1 MKQLYFVGQQTADF
15 LTDHIEEQL
24 DRYVEGDFLDLEE
37 KGDWRIPLSIR
48 ADLDALA
55 QLDPSGTPEAEVA
68 NSQIVGNALSHLTP
82 SLARE
87 NRIWIRLSH
96 VEALEYSRR
105 RWLAVRPEHHA
116 RNVRLHFFAPAWNA
130 CRDDHAISRLWWNW
144 RIATLLMPEKPEAA
158 LAIILERAD
167 IRLNFI
173 ERARAAARL
182 PLARAMLRALIDN
195 PDVRRSERAFRE
207 FMKAINFNAAGQ
219 TFEALRPIQI
229 ARLIDS
235 CLTKAGRE
243 AAATQTK
250 TAHA

>member
-1 MKQLYFVGQQTADF
+1 MKQLYYVGQQTADF
-15 LTDHIEEQL
+15 LADHIEEHL

-37 KGDWRIPLSIR
+37 KGDWRIPLSVR
-48 ADLDALA
+48 ANLDALA

-68 NSQIVGNALSHLTP
+68 NSRIVGNALSHLTP

-96 VEALEYSRR
+96 VEALEYSRH
-105 RWLAVRPEHHA
+105 RWLAVRPEHLA
-116 RNVRLHFFAPAWNA
+116 RNVRLHFFAPTWNA

-144 RIATLLMPEKPEAA
+144 RIATLLMPEEPEAA

-173 ERARAAARL
+173 ERARAAARR
-182 PLARAMLRALIDN
+182 PLARAMLRTLIDN
-195 PDVRRSERAFRE
+195 PEVRKNQSAFRE

-219 TFEALRPIQI
+219 TFETLQPAQLTDLLYTCLQT
-229 ARLIDS
+229 ARN
-235 CLTKAGRE
+235 KM
-243 AAATQTK
+243 ATAQAPMST
-250 TAHA
+250 

>member
-1 MKQLYFVGQQTADF
+1 MKQLYYVGQQTADF
-15 LTDHIEEQL
+15 LADHIEEHL
-24 DRYVEGDFLDLEE
+24 DRYVEGNFLDLEE
-37 KGDWRIPLSIR
+37 TGDWRILLSTR

-55 QLDPSGTPEAEVA
+55 QLDPSGTPEAEAA
-68 NSQIVGNALSHLTP
+68 NSRIVGNALSDLTP

-96 VEALEYSRR
+96 VEALEYGRH
-105 RWLAVRPEHHA
+105 RWLAVRPEHVA
-116 RNVRLHFFAPAWNA
+116 RNVRLHFFAPTWNA

-144 RIATLLMPEKPEAA
+144 RIATLLMPEDPEAA

-167 IRLNFI
+167 IRLNFV

-195 PDVRRSERAFRE
+195 PDVRQSERAFRE

-219 TFEALRPIQI
+219 TFEALRPDQI
-229 ARLIDS
+229 ERLIDS
-235 CLTKAGRE
+235 CLNKATST
-243 AAATQTK
+243 AVVIPK

>member
-1 MKQLYFVGQQTADF
+1 MKQLYYVGQQTADF
-15 LTDHIEEQL
+15 LADHIEEHL
-24 DRYVEGDFLDLEE
+24 DRYVEGEFLDLEE
-37 KGDWRIPLSIR
+37 KGDWRIPLSVR

-68 NSQIVGNALSHLTP
+68 NSRIVGNALSHLTP

-96 VEALEYSRR
+96 LEALEYSRQ
-105 RWLAVRPEHHA
+105 RWLAIRPEHLA
-116 RNVRLHFFAPAWNA
+116 RNVRLHFFAPTWNA

-144 RIATLLMPEKPEAA
+144 RIATLLMPEEPEAA

-167 IRLNFI
+167 IRLNFV
-173 ERARAAARL
+173 ERAKAAARL

-195 PDVRRSERAFRE
+195 PDVRQSERVFRG

-219 TFEALRPIQI
+219 TFEALRPDQI
-229 ARLIDS
+229 ERLIDS
-235 CLTKAGRE
+235 CLDE
-243 AAATQTK
+243 ARSMAVATAE
-250 TAHA
+250 TAPT

>member
-1 MKQLYFVGQQTADF
+1 MKQLYYVGQQTADF
-15 LTDHIEEQL
+15 LADHIEEHL

-37 KGDWRIPLSIR
+37 KGDWRIPLSVR
-48 ADLDALA
+48 ANLDALA

-68 NSQIVGNALSHLTP
+68 NSRIVGNALSHLTP

-96 VEALEYSRR
+96 VEALEYSRH
-105 RWLAVRPEHHA
+105 RWLAVRPEHLA
-116 RNVRLHFFAPAWNA
+116 RNVRLHFFAPTWNA

-144 RIATLLMPEKPEAA
+144 RIATLLMPEDPEAA

-167 IRLNFI
+167 IRLNFV
-173 ERARAAARL
+173 ERAKAAARL

-195 PDVRRSERAFRE
+195 PDVRQSERVFRG

-219 TFEALRPIQI
+219 TFEALRPDQI
-229 ARLIDS
+229 ERLIDS
-235 CLTKAGRE
+235 CLNKATST
-243 AAATQTK
+243 AAVTSMP
-250 TAHA
+250 

>member
-24 DRYVEGDFLDLEE
+24 DRYVGGDFLDLEE

-68 NSQIVGNALSHLTP
+68 NSRIVGNAFSHLTP

-96 VEALEYSRR
+96 VEALDYSRH
-105 RWLAVRPEHHA
+105 RWLAVRPEHLA
-116 RNVRLHFFAPAWNA
+116 RNVRLHFFAPTWNA

-144 RIATLLMPEKPEAA
+144 RIATLLTPEEPEAA

-173 ERARAAARL
+173 ERTRAAARR

-195 PDVRRSERAFRE
+195 PKVRQSERAFRE

-219 TFEALRPIQI
+219 TFEALRPDQV

-235 CLTKAGRE
+235 CLDKAESTAAE
-243 AAATQTK
+243 ATES
-250 TAHA
+250 AHT